1 MKKFHIYFIKQFVK
15 TAVAIQIFV
24 VILNMVANTS
34 MHSKL
39 MAEYNI
45 GFTEL
50 LTFELIEL
58 PGAIYESMP
67 MALAITTMISVI
79 MMIRSNELLAYVSLG
94 GRLRDL
100 LAPMLGMGLVVFSV
114 LMVMADRVN
123 PWVETTSKKYETER
137 FERKPYVTSGKLTDV
152 WMKDGD
158 EGFVHMG
165 LVDPFS
171 REFHDITFYK
181 MDEDFEISRVT
192 SVKQALPTN
201 GEWEMRDIK
210 IYDLKPRPELKATF
224 DNSTVKSQLFSD
236 LADLPVNKPKFLSL
250 GELAKIIKV
259 LKQQKLN
266 TAAYELMIYNSYS
279 HAISSVII
287 MFLVFPLC
295 INFSRHS
302 SYVISAVNSLMVA
315 LAYWISVGSF
325 QSLGKTGVM
334 SPLTVSIVP
343 NALFLLLAIFLIYRK
358 ESAG

>member
-1 MKKFHIYFIKQFVK
+1 
-15 TAVAIQIFV
+15 
-24 VILNMVANTS
+24 
-34 MHSKL
+34 
-39 MAEYNI
+39 
-45 GFTEL
+45 
-50 LTFELIEL
+50 
-58 PGAIYESMP
+58 
-67 MALAITTMISVI
+67 
-79 MMIRSNELLAYVSLG
+79 
-94 GRLRDL
+94 
-100 LAPMLGMGLVVFSV
+100 
-114 LMVMADRVN
+114 
-123 PWVETTSKKYETER
+123 
-137 FERKPYVTSGKLTDV
+137 
-152 WMKDGD
+152 MKDGD
-158 EGFVHMG
+158 EGFVHMA

-181 MDEDFEISRVT
+181 IDEEFEISRVT
-192 SVKQALPTN
+192 SVEQAIPVDDK
-201 GEWEMRDIK
+201 WEMRNIK
-210 IYDLKPRPELKATF
+210 IHDLKPRPELVATF
-224 DNSTVKSQLFSD
+224 ETSTVESKLFSD

-266 TAAYELMIYNSYS
+266 TAAYELMIYKSYS

-302 SYVISAVNSLMVA
+302 SYIISAVNSLMFA

-343 NALFLLLAIFLIYRK
+343 NVAFFLLALFLIYRK